1 MQTNAATSAAE
12 GKRRCS
18 EHSGASA
25 RKVQSGKGGLGLN
38 PGAAPLFSLFPM
50 ALHCVLCGHQAVPCP
65 GNAFRG
71 RIVSLAQTYIKK
83 WTTIAISA
91 SQLILTCYKF
101 CTSEM
106 LLQRAPE
113 TRAGCDTFAPSSAER
128 CKCAGA
134 TTPGGE
140 LPQVLASVALVREP
154 RADTILG
161 LLLVQPL
168 AKPPL
173 AQQCRLCPASAHHL
187 FQTANAITMS
197 CFGEVTA
204 KYFGFCSSFCASLR
218 HLSPCYSQPTLGE
231 KKKKKQNYY
240 HT

>member
-25 RKVQSGKGGLGLN
+25 WKVQSGKGGLGLN
-38 PGAAPLFSLFPM
+38 PGAAPLISLFPM

-140 LPQVLASVALVREP
+140 LPQVLASVALVESPVPTPSLASCLCSYWQSP
-154 RADTILG
+154 RQSPRWLSSAGCALLVPIICFKQLM
-161 LLLVQPL
+161 LLL
-168 AKPPL
+168 
-173 AQQCRLCPASAHHL
+173 CP
-187 FQTANAITMS
+187 
-197 CFGEVTA
+197 V
-204 KYFGFCSSFCASLR
+204 
-218 HLSPCYSQPTLGE
+218 LG
-231 KKKKKQNYY
+231 K
-240 HT
+240 